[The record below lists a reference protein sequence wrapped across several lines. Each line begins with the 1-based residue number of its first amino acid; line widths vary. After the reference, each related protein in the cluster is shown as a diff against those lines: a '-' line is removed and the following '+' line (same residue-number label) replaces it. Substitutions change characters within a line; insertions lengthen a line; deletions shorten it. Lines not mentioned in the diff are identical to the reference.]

1 MASQINYSIP
11 NYLWHPKLIMASQII
26 YGIPVFS
33 YEKYMAK
40 YEKENI
46 EWIPRILKL
55 NEKKIILI
63 IYDECIFYS
72 NNKCEQI
79 EKLSLRKK
87 ENRHSIMVSKFL
99 M

>member
-1 MASQINYSIP
+1 MAFGQPKCQIQINYGIP

-40 YEKENI
+40 YEEENI

-72 NNKCEQI
+72 NNNKREVWTNQKI
-79 EKLSLRKK
+79 
-87 ENRHSIMVSKFL
+87 IIT
-99 M
+99 